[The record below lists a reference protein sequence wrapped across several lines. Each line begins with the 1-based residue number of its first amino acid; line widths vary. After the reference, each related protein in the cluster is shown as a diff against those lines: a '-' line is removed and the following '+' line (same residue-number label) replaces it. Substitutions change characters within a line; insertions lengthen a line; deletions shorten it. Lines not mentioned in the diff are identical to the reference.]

1 MGALP
6 ARNFWALAKRQM
18 DSFNVPLVHW
28 GLPLLTLGIVL
39 RVWDFFSILHI
50 FSLSG
55 ASLSSSLHIR
65 FCRNVKIYQFLFLF
79 DCMQQPHWISLKLH
93 HKIFL
98 VYIMVSEKEKKF
110 RLVVAE
116 CVKQFC
122 GTFLGM
128 QDSFTRSI

>member
-1 MGALP
+1 MAQTQLVGALP

-55 ASLSSSLHIR
+55 ASLTAKWDWLCTFDFASMWKSTSFSFCSTVCSNLIGSVLNCIIKYSWYIYWSQKKKKNSDWLLQNVSNSS
-65 FCRNVKIYQFLFLF
+65 VVLF
-79 DCMQQPHWISLKLH
+79 
-93 HKIFL
+93 
-98 VYIMVSEKEKKF
+98 
-110 RLVVAE
+110 
-116 CVKQFC
+116 
-122 GTFLGM
+122 
-128 QDSFTRSI
+128 